1 MKKITAGMLLFLVC
15 ILSAMAHEPDMSN
28 TQGLFGFSPEYI
40 HTLINPLPTYG
51 VAIGI
56 GVLIVGLLTRSIT
69 TRNVGLV
76 IILLCTGI
84 AWAVVHY
91 GQHAYNHLFPDL
103 DAESKKWADLHMDR
117 AESFAWD
124 FYLTAVLSVIAL
136 AVPKT
141 RLTQLPTPSPPQP
154 QPMTVEKPTP
164 APTTPKSP
172 TRTLSPIGTIFA
184 VIVLISAIISFALG
198 SWISKAGGRIRHTEF
213 RDRPAPTHTA
223 EPHEHHHD

>member
-1 MKKITAGMLLFLVC
+1 MKRVGTCALLFLVA
-15 ILSAMAHEPDMSN
+15 IVSASAHDEDMSN
-28 TQGLFGFSPEYI
+28 TRGLLGFSPEYI

-56 GVLIVGLLTRSIT
+56 GVLIIGLISRSIT

-84 AWAVVHY
+84 AWAVFY
-91 GQHAYNHLFPDL
+91 FGEHAYNHLFPDL

-117 AESFAWD
+117 AESFIWD
-124 FYLTAVLSVIAL
+124 FYLTAVLSLIAL
-136 AVPKT
+136 FVPKS
-141 RLTQLPTPSPPQP
+141 RMVAPLTPPPPTP
-154 QPMTVEKPTP
+154 P
-164 APTTPKSP
+164 APADKPAPAQPIPRAPIKS
-172 TRTLSPIGTIFA
+172 LSPIGTIFA
-184 VIVLISAIISFALG
+184 IVVLISAIISFAFG

-213 RDRPAPTHTA
+213 RDQPAPTHV